1 MMMIT
6 MMVMMMSSRVIRVG
20 VKVVGCQL
28 DVIRNGQSECICI
41 NVWVGWGINKP
52 QEVFRVASDCR
63 K

>member
-28 DVIRNGQSECICI
+28 DVIRSGQSECI